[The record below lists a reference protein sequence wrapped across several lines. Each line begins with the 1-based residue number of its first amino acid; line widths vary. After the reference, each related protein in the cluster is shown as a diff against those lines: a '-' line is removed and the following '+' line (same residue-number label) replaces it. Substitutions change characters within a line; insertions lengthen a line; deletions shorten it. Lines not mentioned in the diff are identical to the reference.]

1 MDRQVSTERHTNER
15 RRELPPI
22 GSSKGYQLGQRHNS
36 EVRPTDKAITSTAFR
51 DKLEV
56 LKLKGEI
63 LDFSFFNNSGNLVTD
78 NGDQYEFS
86 GSSWNEQPS
95 PKTGD
100 IVRVTLSDSGMVD
113 SISYLN
119 ASNPPPLSNE
129 YNKTRTGSSNN
140 ILSEQEKISLNIKY
154 IKEDDYNFVDWV
166 LEALSRFADLGGR
179 ARRKEFWYFYL
190 ANIIFIIIGSI
201 FPHELIALVLLLLF
215 IPSLSVTARRLH
227 DVGRSGLW
235 ILASFIP
242 LLNFVVLFFLCT
254 DTSPKNNR
262 WGAPARRVD

>member
-1 MDRQVSTERHTNER
+1 M
-15 RRELPPI
+15 
-22 GSSKGYQLGQRHNS
+22 KG
-36 EVRPTDKAITSTAFR
+36 K
-51 DKLEV
+51 
-56 LKLKGEI
+56 I
-63 LDFSFFNNSGNLVTD
+63 LDYSFFNNSGNLVID
-78 NGDQYEFS
+78 DGSQYEFS

-113 SISYLN
+113 NISYF
-119 ASNPPPLSNE
+119 NPPSLSNK
-129 YNKTRTGSSNN
+129 YNTPRTGSSNN
-140 ILSEQEKISLNIKY
+140 TLSEQEKISLNIKY

-166 LEALSRFADLGGR
+166 LEALRRFADLGGR

-262 WGAPARRVD
+262 WGVPARRVD